1 MLTLGR
7 PGTRRAQVPRSAGAE
22 ERGCRRAQE
31 PTSAKARDPKGAGP
45 ESRLPSRRG
54 NCPVGASLIELLV
67 ALVLF
72 GLVGTA
78 TLRSLDRQARF
89 HSGILAIL
97 ESRSQHAAAHEAV
110 AVELRGASSSSGDI
124 AALSDSSIVFRL
136 PVGTGVACGITPT
149 SIDLAP
155 DSVASGQS
163 LARFRTTPQPGDT
176 AWLFDEGSK
185 DVSSDDTWIGVPV
198 SSATRTTGSCPA
210 SPLLNPFLD
219 AGFPA
224 WRLSYGGV
232 VPATI
237 VAGAPVRLTRM
248 ARFALYRGG
257 TGEHWLGFTEW
268 QPVMGTWITIQP
280 VSGPYQPFNP
290 ASPPASGIALQARDS
305 SGTPL
310 PFAATPAPAAIAM
323 TTRTLTTRVVRM
335 DGVARGRYADSLH
348 SLIFARNSR

>member
-1 MLTLGR
+1 
-7 PGTRRAQVPRSAGAE
+7 
-22 ERGCRRAQE
+22 
-31 PTSAKARDPKGAGP
+31 
-45 ESRLPSRRG
+45 
-54 NCPVGASLIELLV
+54 LIELLV
-67 ALVLF
+67 ALALF
-72 GLVGTA
+72 GVVGTA
-78 TLRSLDRQARF
+78 TLRALDRQARF

-110 AVELRGASSSSGDI
+110 AVELRGASSRSGDI
-124 AALSDSSIVFRL
+124 AVLSDSSIVFRL
-136 PVGTGVACGITPT
+136 PVGTGVVCGIAPT
-149 SIDLAP
+149 TIDLAP
-155 DSVASGQS
+155 DSIASGQS

-185 DVSSDDTWIGVPV
+185 DVSSDDTWVGVPV
-198 SSATRTTGSCPA
+198 TLATRTTGSCPTG
-210 SPLLNPFLD
+210 PLLDPVRD

-224 WRLSYGGV
+224 WRLSYSGV

-268 QPVMGTWITIQP
+268 QPVTGTWITIQP
-280 VSGPYQPFNP
+280 VSGPYLPYNA

-310 PFAATPAPAAIAM
+310 PFAVTPAPAAIALA
-323 TTRTLTTRVVRM
+323 TRTLTTRVVRM
-335 DGVARGRYADSLH
+335 DGLARGRHADSLH